1 MNARRSADPWQ
12 APAID
17 WDATLRFRHHLW
29 SLGFA
34 VAEAMDTSQRGM
46 GLDWPGAK
54 ELIRRALAEA
64 RTVEGA
70 RIACGAGTDQL
81 DPAEPHTL
89 DDVAAAYEEQLA
101 HVEAHGGT
109 AILMASRALCRIA
122 RSPDDYLR
130 VYAGLIGQAR
140 DKVIL
145 HWLGEAF
152 DPQLAGYWSSAD
164 VAAAAETVLSL
175 VDAHRDRID
184 GIKISLLDPA
194 LELSLRSRLPYGVK
208 MYTGDD
214 FNYVEMIEGDGSRF
228 SHGLLGIF
236 DAIAPA
242 AAAAFARLDAGDA
255 AGFRSILAPTVPL
268 SRRIFEAPTRFY
280 KAGIRVPGLAQRPPG
295 PFSPA
300 RRPRI
305 GTRHPALRGPVP
317 AGRPRRPVARPR
329 PRRRPHARP
338 RDNPRHRLGARR
350 SPHPTEREIP
360 PSSSRFRRERECSR
374 PLRAHPHPLPVR
386 PRRGRRDRRRSAPG
400 QA

>member
-1 MNARRSADPWQ
+1 MPTLTLPEADFRLRPYAMGPPSPFPPSGPPIRVRTAYAAVHVVMNARRSADPWQ

-89 DDVAAAYEEQLA
+89 DDVAAAYQEQLA

-280 KAGIRVPGLAQRPPG
+280 KAGIVFLAWLNGHQDHFLLLGGLE
-295 PFSPA
+295 SA
-300 RRPRI
+300 RGILHYADLFRLADRAGLLRDPDRAAA
-305 GTRHPALRGPVP
+305 RMRALATTHGI
-317 AGRPRRPVARPR
+317 
-329 PRRRPHARP
+329 
-338 RDNPRHRLGARR
+338 D
-350 SPHPTEREIP
+350 
-360 PSSSRFRRERECSR
+360 
-374 PLRAHPHPLPVR
+374 
-386 PRRGRRDRRRSAPG
+386 
-400 QA
+400 